1 MANRKV
7 DNSSRQP
14 TTQTKVTIDKKNG
27 KINQQ
32 WTQLKSMGD
41 ETKRRKNGRRSEGG
55 SWSCW
60 RNESGFGRRKN
71 YGGRNWTESKIQIR
85 TCKKKEVFNSCVAVA
100 SDEGKERTRNGRVV
114 KKKEKKLG
122 DREVSFQQLVD
133 IEGEEFELFHK
144 KPSENREEASLSFA
158 VFCLFLLLNR
168 VLIFFPVLVSK
179 KMLIL
184 SSFSSFAIFL
194 CFSLLGFYFA
204 STRYS

>member
-114 KKKEKKLG
+114 KKKKKNWATGRFLFSNWSISREKNLNCFT
-122 DREVSFQQLVD
+122 RNLVK
-133 IEGEEFELFHK
+133 IGKRLRFH
-144 KPSENREEASLSFA
+144 SQFF
-158 VFCLFLLLNR
+158 VFFCSWT
-168 VLIFFPVLVSK
+168 VCWFFS
-179 KMLIL
+179 
-184 SSFSSFAIFL
+184 
-194 CFSLLGFYFA
+194 CFGF
-204 STRYS
+204 